1 MFAVKKRRLL
11 AAALACAFLQGACHV
26 ADEEAARNEP
36 GSNAF
41 ARAIVTRNPQ
51 FFDLA
56 AFGPVLADVVGGGN
70 HSALLQAVRGCDPVL
85 TECLLASCADI
96 DSSDPDGLT
105 PLMWAAKE
113 GDLDLLQRVLR
124 CSPRIDARD
133 TNGLSATHHALL
145 AGQLAALEILLP
157 LTTQPD
163 QPAADGRNLLAMAC
177 DTGDSRLIEMVL
189 QRAPANLEWTTG
201 TRKALV
207 SAISSGKT
215 ELIQLLLSHHP
226 APPTTED
233 GKIPLLAQAI
243 ATDDSRVFQALLAA
257 GTNLNVVLPTP
268 VEKSFVSLLKTED
281 LRAHARGDTGITPLM
296 IAAGLGKT
304 EYVRALLAA
313 GADRRL
319 QTGRYKMLALY
330 FATHTR
336 NVKCIQMLLGRGPD
350 PEQLRIEISLAR
362 QRASVIKDGVPILHT
377 PISTGRSGF
386 DTPPGEYV
394 ITDKNRDHRSTVY
407 HVDMP
412 FFMRLNCLDFGMH
425 AGVVPDYPAS
435 HGCIRLPPA
444 VARKLFAEIPVGTLV
459 VIN

>member
-1 MFAVKKRRLL
+1 
-11 AAALACAFLQGACHV
+11 
-26 ADEEAARNEP
+26 
-36 GSNAF
+36 
-41 ARAIVTRNPQ
+41 
-51 FFDLA
+51 
-56 AFGPVLADVVGGGN
+56 
-70 HSALLQAVRGCDPVL
+70 
-85 TECLLASCADI
+85 
-96 DSSDPDGLT
+96 
-105 PLMWAAKE
+105 
-113 GDLDLLQRVLR
+113 
-124 CSPRIDARD
+124 
-133 TNGLSATHHALL
+133 
-145 AGQLAALEILLP
+145 
-157 LTTQPD
+157 
-163 QPAADGRNLLAMAC
+163 MA
-177 DTGDSRLIEMVL
+177 
-189 QRAPANLEWTTG
+189 
-201 TRKALV
+201 
-207 SAISSGKT
+207 AISSGDK

-243 ATDDSRVFQALLAA
+243 ATDDSRVFQTLLAA
-257 GTNLNVVLPTP
+257 GTNLNAVLPTP
-268 VEKSFVSLLKTED
+268 VEKSFVALLKTED

-313 GADRRL
+313 GADKRL

-362 QRASVIKDGVPILHT
+362 QRASVIKDGVAILHT

-386 DTPPGEYV
+386 DTPAGQYV